1 MVKVSSSVCAFCNAW
16 AVKKPAGPA
25 PTIAT
30 LYTDKVPPNIAHII
44 LIHSNLTEAIGF
56 ESPNPLG
63 VNLSGIEETLVSPPL
78 IYDS

>member
-1 MVKVSSSVCAFCNAW
+1 MLPRFPQLLLVV
-16 AVKKPAGPA
+16 
-25 PTIAT
+25 
-30 LYTDKVPPNIAHII
+30 I
-44 LIHSNLTEAIGF
+44 LIHPNLAEMRGF